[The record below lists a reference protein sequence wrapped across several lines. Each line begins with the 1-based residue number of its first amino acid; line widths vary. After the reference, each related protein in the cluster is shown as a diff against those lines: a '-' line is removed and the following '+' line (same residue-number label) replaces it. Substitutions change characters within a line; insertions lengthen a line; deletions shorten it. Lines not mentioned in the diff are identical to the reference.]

1 MRRSFALLLLMILL
15 STVSIFAQGGEGK
28 PTFFIGYS
36 NLQAEGL
43 PNKNDPDNLLSPAF
57 IDRRTTLHGVN
68 AEMTYP
74 FDAIG
79 LTADFSF
86 NRNER
91 SGDFTGGGQSVKN
104 DIMYFVAGPSFHF
117 LTSSRVEPF
126 ARIMGGGARTNF
138 EISTQQDVPS
148 GTVRSE
154 FDTHSTDL
162 ALMVGAGLDVRVND
176 RF

>member
-1 MRRSFALLLLMILL
+1 RYFALILPMILL
-15 STVSIFAQGGEGK
+15 STVSSFAQGSEGK

-68 AEMTYP
+68 GEMTYP
-74 FDAIG
+74 FDVFGI
-79 LTADFSF
+79 TADFSF
-86 NRNER
+86 NRNQQ
-91 SGDFTGGGQSVKN
+91 SGDFTGGSQSVKN

-117 LTSSRVEPF
+117 LRSSRVEPF

-138 EISTQQDVPS
+138 EISTSRDLSS

-154 FDTHSTDL
+154 F
-162 ALMVGAGLDVRVND
+162 
-176 RF
+176 